1 MLQDPDW
8 KALLDKCPVHS
19 CEQHVELQKIRKS
32 SKLALKRD
40 IQSEEQRRQVCYD
53 AKYKELVVKMKEDIK
68 QELDAAVNK
77 RLKRAH

>member
-1 MLQDPDW
+1 
-8 KALLDKCPVHS
+8 
-19 CEQHVELQKIRKS
+19 
-32 SKLALKRD
+32 
-40 IQSEEQRRQVCYD
+40 VCYD